1 MAKHK
6 SKDLRVKTNDE
17 LKEQIKLLRKEQF
30 NLRFQVSNGQNENPA
45 RFKQIRKEIACIKT
59 ILNNVVLTKGW
70 GLNYMPK
77 RILTG
82 KVTSN
87 KSDKTITV
95 LVERKIMHPMYK
107 KFVTKSKKFSVHDSE
122 NKFNI
127 GDIVN
132 IKECNPI
139 SKNKRFEVI
148 Y

>member
-1 MAKHK
+1 
-6 SKDLRVKTNDE
+6 
-17 LKEQIKLLRKEQF
+17 
-30 NLRFQVSNGQNENPA
+30 
-45 RFKQIRKEIACIKT
+45 
-59 ILNNVVLTKGW
+59 
-70 GLNYMPK
+70 MPK

-87 KSDKTITV
+87 KANKTITV

-107 KFVTKSKKFSVHDSE
+107 KFVNKSKRIAVHDNE
-122 NKFNI
+122 NKYKV

-132 IKECNPI
+132 IRECTPI

>member
-1 MAKHK
+1 
-6 SKDLRVKTNDE
+6 
-17 LKEQIKLLRKEQF
+17 
-30 NLRFQVSNGQNENPA
+30 
-45 RFKQIRKEIACIKT
+45 
-59 ILNNVVLTKGW
+59 
-70 GLNYMPK
+70 MPK

-107 KFVTKSKKFSVHDSE
+107 KFVTKSKKFAAHDNE
-122 NKFNI
+122 NKFKV
-127 GDIVN
+127 GDVVN
-132 IKECNPI
+132 IRECPPI

>member
-1 MAKHK
+1 
-6 SKDLRVKTNDE
+6 
-17 LKEQIKLLRKEQF
+17 
-30 NLRFQVSNGQNENPA
+30 
-45 RFKQIRKEIACIKT
+45 
-59 ILNNVVLTKGW
+59 
-70 GLNYMPK
+70 MPK

-107 KFVTKSKKFSVHDSE
+107 KFVTKSKKFSVHDGE

-127 GDIVN
+127 GDIVS
-132 IKECNPI
+132 IRECNPI

>member
-1 MAKHK
+1 
-6 SKDLRVKTNDE
+6 
-17 LKEQIKLLRKEQF
+17 
-30 NLRFQVSNGQNENPA
+30 
-45 RFKQIRKEIACIKT
+45 
-59 ILNNVVLTKGW
+59 
-70 GLNYMPK
+70 MPK

-87 KSDKTITV
+87 KTDKTITV

-122 NKFNI
+122 NKSNI
-127 GDIVN
+127 GDIVS
-132 IKECNPI
+132 IRECNPI

>member
-1 MAKHK
+1 
-6 SKDLRVKTNDE
+6 
-17 LKEQIKLLRKEQF
+17 
-30 NLRFQVSNGQNENPA
+30 
-45 RFKQIRKEIACIKT
+45 
-59 ILNNVVLTKGW
+59 
-70 GLNYMPK
+70 MPK

-95 LVERKIMHPMYK
+95 LIERKIMHPMYK
-107 KFVTKSKKFSVHDSE
+107 KFVTKSKKFSVHDRE

-132 IKECNPI
+132 IRECNPI

>member
-1 MAKHK
+1 
-6 SKDLRVKTNDE
+6 
-17 LKEQIKLLRKEQF
+17 
-30 NLRFQVSNGQNENPA
+30 
-45 RFKQIRKEIACIKT
+45 
-59 ILNNVVLTKGW
+59 
-70 GLNYMPK
+70 MPR

-107 KFVTKSKKFSVHDSE
+107 KFVTKSKRFSVHDSK
-122 NKFNI
+122 NKFSI
-127 GDIVN
+127 GDIVS
-132 IKECNPI
+132 IRECNPI